1 MPRALRHTLLAI
13 AISALPAFAAAQ
25 TYPSGTMQHPA
36 ATPTIAPSAATQ
48 NSVNRSANSDYGQ
61 AIAACEQKPM
71 SERVACRQAADS
83 QFGKGGGE
91 TSGNTTSGGATGNAA
106 TGNATS
112 GSTAGATGTGT
123 TSGSTSSG
131 MGSTS
136 GNASGGMGSTG
147 STGSTGGT
155 GSSSGTGAAGGT
167 GGGTK

>member
-13 AISALPAFAAAQ
+13 AISAVPAFAAAQ

-112 GSTAGATGTGT
+112 GTAGATGTGS

-147 STGSTGGT
+147 STGSAGGT
-155 GSSSGTGAAGGT
+155 GSSGGTGAAGGT